1 MAIVCPTVT
10 ATTKEDYDLQLR
22 KIVPL
27 ANRIHIDLMD
37 GMFAPNLTLTL
48 QDIWWPAGIQADLH
62 IMYKTPEILLDTII
76 KMRPSLAIF
85 HAEAEGDFVGL
96 SSRLRKAGIKVGLAL
111 LERTQITQIV
121 TVLPDLDHVL
131 VFSGHLGHFGGQAD
145 LEMLQKV
152 RTLKTNYPKIE
163 VGWDG
168 GINNL
173 NVKVLTL
180 GGVDVLNTGGFI
192 QKSDNPLHAY
202 ATLKAI
208 ASNPNSDD

>member
-152 RTLKTNYPKIE
+152 RTLKANYAKIE

>member
-37 GMFAPNLTLTL
+37 GMFAPNLTLTI

-62 IMYKTPEILLDTII
+62 VMYKTPETLLDAII

-96 SSRLRKAGIKVGLAL
+96 SSKLRKAGIKVGLAL